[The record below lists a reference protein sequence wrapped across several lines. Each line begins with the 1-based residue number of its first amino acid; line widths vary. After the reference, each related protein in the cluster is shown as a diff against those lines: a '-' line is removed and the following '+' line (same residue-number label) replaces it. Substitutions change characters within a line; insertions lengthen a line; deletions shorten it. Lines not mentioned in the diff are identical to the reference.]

1 MIIGFLADKIP
12 YKARRGWGVYSYQL
26 LKAILSVDKEN
37 TYRCFYNIFLK
48 GDKKS
53 ILSLQNPRLK
63 NFIFP
68 IPGRVMELLWEKW
81 NIFPAETF
89 LGHIDI
95 LHSPYEFLP
104 KIKKARS
111 VATVHDVTFLKHPEY
126 LDPGFVKLLTRR
138 LNHIKENADRIIT
151 DSNNTKKELIALS
164 GVPPERITVIPGGV
178 DERFQPMED
187 KINIEDR
194 VRRYGISGHYILFV
208 GAADEDKNLVR
219 LSEAFAQLTRKYK
232 DLKLV
237 FVGSIGWGYRH
248 LQEKIKNLHIDN
260 QVIFTGYVSDSD
272 LPALYNNARI
282 LAIPSIHEGFGL
294 PALEAMACGT
304 PVLSSNTSSLP
315 EVVGNAAVQVNPYNV
330 NEIADGLRRLMED
343 MALRQ
348 SCIKK
353 GLIQAR
359 QFSWELAAEKVINLY
374 KEIIHEH

>member
-26 LKAILSVDKEN
+26 LKAILSIDKEN
-37 TYRCFYNIFLK
+37 TYRCLYNIFFK

-53 ILSLQNPRLK
+53 ILLSQNPRLK
-63 NFIFP
+63 NLILP
-68 IPGRVMELLWEKW
+68 IPGRAMELLWEKW
-81 NIFPAETF
+81 NILSAETF
-89 LGHIDI
+89 LGDIDI

-111 VATVHDVTFLKHPEY
+111 VATVHDVTFLKYPEY
-126 LDPGFVKLLTRR
+126 LDSGFVNLLTRR

-151 DSNNTKKELIALS
+151 VSNNTKKELIALS
-164 GVPPERITVIPGGV
+164 GIPSERITVIPEGA
-178 DERFQPMED
+178 DERFRPMED
-187 KINIEDR
+187 KKRVEDTVRGYNISEP
-194 VRRYGISGHYILFV
+194 YILFV

-219 LSEAFAQLTRKYK
+219 LSEAFTQLIREYK

-237 FVGSIGWGYRH
+237 FAGSIGWGYRQLH
-248 LQEKIKNLHIDN
+248 EKIKNFHIDK
-260 QVIFTGYVSDSD
+260 QVIFTGYVPESD
-272 LPALYNNARI
+272 LPTLYNGAKI

-315 EVVGNAAVQVNPYNV
+315 EVVGDAAVQVNPYNV
-330 NEIADGLRRLMED
+330 DEIANGLRRLIED
-343 MALRQ
+343 EALRQ

-359 QFSWELAAEKVINLY
+359 HFSWESAAEKVINLY
-374 KEIIHEH
+374 KEIIQ